1 MDAPKPMTA
10 FVGTLFVGT
19 DRLGRALTHQENRE
33 LSALLREHDFVGAS
47 MVSLRFALKLRRS
60 RPAAQDLQGRANL
73 RFLRLGWDPR
83 VVALVKR
90 LCRLVWSEHTNERSE
105 SDKTRRAEEIFL
117 REQGI
122 HVGTSTPSAAETAAR
137 IAEERKNEELD
148 ERQLEALRA
157 AFIAAKDEVNL
168 LWLDYALEEITDL
181 AEMARRAKLDVKDFY
196 LAADRRKRHVQR
208 LIAAQTGAKDEE
220 DA

>member
-1 MDAPKPMTA
+1 MTA

-137 IAEERKNEELD
+137 IAEERRNEELD

-181 AEMARRAKLDVKDFY
+181 AEMARRATLDVKDFY